1 MKNLKGIAVVTDGSI
16 KRIAMTYDVIN
27 DEGVATAMN
36 KRINRVVTDAEV
48 LAAINVIEKNAKNI
62 IDEQGE

>member
-48 LAAINVIEKNAKNI
+48 LAAIDVIEKNAKNI

>member
-36 KRINRVVTDAEV
+36 KRINRVVTDTEV
-48 LAAINVIEKNAKNI
+48 LAAIDVIEKNAKNI